1 MRPLTG
7 RIDLVIIN
15 FMKRPVFYLV
25 LTVLVIIITGCAE
38 QQKDPDSALLQGVKI
53 SDLQPSFVPQL
64 QPKILFRM
72 YTFDIPAENISFVE
86 DMFKILQTSSMRFV
100 NYDAFRA
107 NGFAAGFGQIVIWD
121 ELGDKLR
128 KANALGRG
136 TNALTISSDVDDN
149 IDVAGIGQKYTLFY
163 VGTDGTVAGVGLA
176 AGRIAWNIKAQPIA
190 GQRGSAQVWIQPVFK
205 SYKDE
210 RIAKLIG
217 KKLSSQIDFESSG
230 FQLVMGEG
238 DFILMGPGQYD
249 SQLSLDDLSLNLQG
263 DFVDIEKPKDE
274 QQNSFTLGDMFFK
287 FHKKDG
293 LVIRVY
299 LIVFMGVR
307 S

>member
-1 MRPLTG
+1 M
-7 RIDLVIIN
+7 VIIN
-15 FMKRPVFYLV
+15 FMKRPVFYFV
-25 LTVLVIIITGCAE
+25 LTALVIIIAGCAQ
-38 QQKDPDSALLQGVKI
+38 QQKDPDSSLLQGVKL

-64 QPKILFRM
+64 QPKIHFRM
-72 YTFDIPAENISFVE
+72 YTFDIPAENISSVE
-86 DMFKILQTSSMRFV
+86 DMFKILRTSPMRFV
-100 NYDAFRA
+100 NYDAFRT
-107 NGFAAGFGQIVIWD
+107 NGFAAGFGRIVIWD

-128 KANALGRG
+128 KAGALGRG
-136 TNALTISSDVDDN
+136 TNALTISNDPDDN
-149 IDVAGIGQKYTLFY
+149 IDIAKIGEEHSIFY
-163 VGTDGTVAGVGLA
+163 AGTDGTIAGVSLA
-176 AGRIAWNIKAQPIA
+176 AGRIAWNIKAQPNTD
-190 GQRGSAQVWIQPVFK
+190 QRGSAQVRIQPVFK

-210 RIAKLIG
+210 RIAQLTG
-217 KKLSSQIDFESSG
+217 KKRSSQTEFESSG

-249 SQLSLDDLSLNLQG
+249 GHLSLDNLSLDLQG

-274 QQNSFTLGDMFFK
+274 QQNSFTLGNMFFK

-293 LVIRVY
+293 PVIRVY

>member
-1 MRPLTG
+1 
-7 RIDLVIIN
+7 
-15 FMKRPVFYLV
+15 
-25 LTVLVIIITGCAE
+25 
-38 QQKDPDSALLQGVKI
+38 
-53 SDLQPSFVPQL
+53 
-64 QPKILFRM
+64 M
-72 YTFDIPAENISFVE
+72 YTFDIPAENTSSVE
-86 DMFKILQTSSMRFV
+86 DMFKILRISPMRFV

-107 NGFAAGFGQIVIWD
+107 NGFAAGFGKIVIWD
-121 ELGDKLR
+121 ELGDELR
-128 KANALGRG
+128 KARALGRG
-136 TNALTISSDVDDN
+136 TNALIISNDVDDN
-149 IDVAGIGQKYTLFY
+149 IDIARIGEEHTVFY
-163 VGTDGTVAGVGLA
+163 VGTDGTIAGAGLA

-249 SQLSLDDLSLNLQG
+249 SQLSLDNLSLDLQG

-274 QQNSFTLGDMFFK
+274 QQDNFTLGNMFFK

-293 LVIRVY
+293 PVIRVY

>member
-1 MRPLTG
+1 M
-7 RIDLVIIN
+7 VIIN
-15 FMKRPVFYLV
+15 FMKRPVFYFV
-25 LTVLVIIITGCAE
+25 LTVLVIIISGCA
-38 QQKDPDSALLQGVKI
+38 KPRKNSDSALLQGVKI

-64 QPKILFRM
+64 QPKIHFRM
-72 YTFDIPAENISFVE
+72 YTFDIPAENISSVE
-86 DMFKILQTSSMRFV
+86 DMFKILQISPMRFV

-128 KANALGRG
+128 KASALGRG
-136 TNALTISSDVDDN
+136 TNALTISSDADDN
-149 IDVAGIGQKYTLFY
+149 IDIARIGEEYTIFY
-163 VGTDGTVAGVGLA
+163 VGTDGTIAEAGLA

-190 GQRGSAQVWIQPVFK
+190 GQRGTAQVWIQPVFK

-217 KKLSSQIDFESSG
+217 KKLSSQIEFESSG

-249 SQLSLDDLSLNLQG
+249 SRLSLDNLSLDLQG
-263 DFVDIEKPKDE
+263 DPADIAKPKDE
-274 QQNSFTLGDMFFK
+274 RQNSFTLGNMFFK

-293 LVIRVY
+293 PVIRVY
-299 LIVFMGVR
+299 LIVFVGVT